1 MSESNIILVTSTS
14 KMYTVLSIDNVFKGN
29 IGIQHLPVMKT
40 VLYNYTQLPLFLL

>member
-1 MSESNIILVTSTS
+1 MSESNIILVHQ

-40 VLYNYTQLPLFLL
+40 VLHNYTQLPLFFL